1 MKTCL
6 IRDIE
11 WENYFLKMIILWEAL
26 ETYANIRFRR

>member
-11 WENYFLKMIILWEAL
+11 WENYFLKMIILYFYCKEM
-26 ETYANIRFRR
+26 RG